1 MSNNFTSPTGRLV
14 FGDAFK
20 PSPVLDDNK
29 KQKVD
34 PVTGALLVEYVVGVA
49 FNKQDPAWHAFKAE
63 LRQADRAAW
72 PNFFQ
77 PNGELVPGV
86 QFFDK
91 IVDGDGR
98 NKKGELRSSREGF
111 AGHEVVTFASRFA
124 PTCHAFENGR
134 WVQITDPNAIKRG
147 YYIRVDGT
155 TATNN
160 SQQSPG
166 MYRNLSMI
174 ALIGYGQEIV
184 GGPDANERFGNA
196 PPPLPPGASMT
207 PVAPAAPMPAAPAAP
222 YVPPVGG
229 AAFAPVTPPPYTPP
243 SAPAAPPTSTTP
255 YPTNP
260 PAPAYAGY
268 MQPPPAPAAPI
279 ARVML
284 PSATATYEQYIASGW
299 NDDQLRQHGLMA

>member
-29 KQKVD
+29 KQKID
-34 PVTGALLVEYVVGVA
+34 PVTGAGLVEYVVGVA
-49 FNKQDPAWHAFKAE
+49 FNKQDPAWLAFKAE

-166 MYRNLSMI
+166 MYRNLNMI
-174 ALIGYGQEIV
+174 ALIGYGQEII

-207 PVAPAAPMPAAPAAP
+207 PVAPVAPMPA
-222 YVPPVGG
+222 VPN
-229 AAFAPVTPPPYTPP
+229 
-243 SAPAAPPTSTTP
+243 APPTSTTQ

-268 MQPPPAPAAPI
+268 MAPPPAPAAPV

-284 PSATATYEQYIASGW
+284 PAATAAYEQYIAAGW
-299 NDDQLRQHGLMA
+299 NDDQLRAQGLMA